1 MLVQGMSNI
10 KPREYLA
17 WWSLE
22 HCLAFA
28 IYLTFVWG
36 LAYIRHDYLW
46 IVGDD
51 PNLLQQSILMAKGF
65 VPNIDFFSGYPSLSI
80 QLNSF
85 IIDLFGVQPLTQHI
99 YAALIATSLGVVL
112 FWVAKNVKPWL
123 VLLFLIFIYFQGQWL
138 NPTPN
143 PGFLFEA
150 LFIAGLKKSLDYFE
164 RGEYI
169 HALLAGSF
177 FAISFLAKQYGIFGP
192 VAFFIASLVLLDIRP
207 LKQRVIFGLA
217 LLTVSSSILYL
228 YLGKLIPNGDQYDVL
243 IRNVLLF
250 VVPTFAVLI
259 SVLALKNNPAEK
271 LISLTIALRANLIVT
286 GTFVGLVALYF
297 LATYGANHI
306 YAALLEIMI
315 LAPRKINTYLV
326 PVNFSHDSWVRT
338 TYALLIL
345 ILPIAAEKYFV
356 GKYFSVI
363 QSVAGVFSGILLF
376 KAWNVSST
384 PFISI
389 AFVAIVAVTFF
400 VLRDMS
406 RRRLLA
412 MLAGFAPCIL
422 ILVPYPNY
430 AYHIPVVVS
439 FGLLFYAHA
448 QANLQVVGGARHF
461 SSLSGLL
468 PYVVIALISWY
479 ALISASKEMNNYKTY
494 SFAGITFRSGDLGWG
509 DAIKEARHVENGS
522 AGCATYACRYLLLT
536 RSGFSDYAS
545 VIEKPIAKTD

>member
-1 MLVQGMSNI
+1 MSNI
-10 KPREYLA
+10 KPRKSPA
-17 WWSLE
+17 WSLE
-22 HCLAFA
+22 HLLAFS

-65 VPNIDFFSGYPSLSI
+65 VPNLDFFSGYPSLSI

-85 IIDLFGVQPLTQHI
+85 IIDLFGAKPLTQHI
-99 YAALIATSLGVVL
+99 YSALIATLLGVVL
-112 FWVAKNVKPWL
+112 FWVATNVKPWL

-150 LFIAGLKKSLDYFE
+150 LFIVGFKKSLDYFE
-164 RGEYI
+164 RRKYTD
-169 HALLAGSF
+169 ALLAGIF

-192 VAFFIASLVLLDIRP
+192 VVFFIASAALLDVRP
-207 LKQRVIFGLA
+207 LRQRVIFGLA
-217 LLTVSSSILYL
+217 LLTVSSSVLYL
-228 YLGKLIPNGDQYDVL
+228 YFGNLIPNGDQYEVL
-243 IRNVLLF
+243 IRNAFLF
-250 VVPTFAVLI
+250 TVPTFAGLI
-259 SVLALKNNPAEK
+259 SVLALKNNSAEK
-271 LISLTIALRANLIVT
+271 LISLTMALRANLIVT
-286 GTFVGLVALYF
+286 GAFIGLVALYF

-306 YAALLEIMI
+306 YAVLLEIMI

-356 GKYFSVI
+356 GKYFSVV
-363 QSVAGVFSGILLF
+363 SAVACVFSGILLF

-389 AFVAIVAVTFF
+389 AFVAVVAATFF
-400 VLRDMS
+400 VLRDAS

-430 AYHIPVVVS
+430 AYHISVVVF
-439 FGLLFYAHA
+439 FGLLLYAHS
-448 QANLQVVGGARHF
+448 QENLQAVGGARHF

-479 ALISASKEMNNYKTY
+479 ALLSASKEMNNYKTY
-494 SFAGITFRSGDLGWG
+494 SFANITFISGDPGWR
-509 DAIKEARHVENGS
+509 DAIEEARHVENGS
-522 AGCATYACRYLLLT
+522 GGCATYACRYLLLT
-536 RSGFSDYAS
+536 KSRFSDYTF